1 MSNPSDIDFDRP
13 HVELLG
19 ELSEER
25 AADFIHQLRD
35 VPEGSAPLLISVTTP
50 GGDAEMA
57 RRILLDIERMRAR
70 SGRRLVFVGKTQ
82 CYSAGVTIMSGLSRE
97 GPVSDERLLAPDPL
111 PSARPNDRDFRPM
124 RDSLPLV
131 EAVASQI
138 RVGNRLEDEGFAR
151 LIEGSDIGLDEVIEK
166 APSNWYL
173 SAEEALKRGLFA
185 DIVWRTEYQGHESE
199 PCAGGVTGALSSP
212 S

>member
-1 MSNPSDIDFDRP
+1 
-13 HVELLG
+13 
-19 ELSEER
+19 
-25 AADFIHQLRD
+25 
-35 VPEGSAPLLISVTTP
+35 
-50 GGDAEMA
+50 
-57 RRILLDIERMRAR
+57 
-70 SGRRLVFVGKTQ
+70 
-82 CYSAGVTIMSGLSRE
+82 
-97 GPVSDERLLAPDPL
+97 
-111 PSARPNDRDFRPM
+111 M

-131 EAVASQI
+131 GAVASQI